1 MMEPLHSSELL
12 RTAHEKE
19 ALAANFETH
28 AKRLEITFSN
38 IPTNPG
44 QSDGYWK
51 GPAADRYIEHA
62 LRLRRELDEL
72 AESCLATARNLRR
85 QASIL
90 RERAERES
98 G

>member
-1 MMEPLHSSELL
+1 MMGPSGNVELL
-12 RTAHEKE
+12 RTAYEKE
-19 ALAANFETH
+19 ALAANFEAH
-28 AKRLEITFSN
+28 AKRLGITFSDL
-38 IPTNPG
+38 PTNPG

-85 QASIL
+85 QAMLL
-90 RERAERES
+90 RQRAEQES
-98 G
+98 E